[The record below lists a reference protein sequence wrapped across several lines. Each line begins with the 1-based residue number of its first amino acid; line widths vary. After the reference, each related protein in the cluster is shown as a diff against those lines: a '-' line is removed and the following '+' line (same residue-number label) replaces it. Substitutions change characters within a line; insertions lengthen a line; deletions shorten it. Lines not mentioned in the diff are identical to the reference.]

1 MDLAF
6 DNIADLTTIF
16 IDIDMEDVDEWI
28 SELIMDILIE
38 FNELYDRIHNFPT
51 LENLD
56 ENWSSELDELEYDDP
71 ENPNNKSFFF
81 NTEQDAEEQIESCLQ
96 LMHDYILEN
105 PTEMAEPDFE
115 EAMIDELKDLIENQ
129 YNTFFWLAADKEIF
143 DAELEEIIGYA
154 LSLFYIYFMPPRSY
168 PTTYPIHFLEKW
180 SKITEQQTEQQL
192 TNKLRD
198 LKEAPQPAQ
207 RTKEWYA
214 FRYNLITA
222 SNAYKAMDQSQSV
235 QNQLIY
241 EKCSAT
247 NPPLENPPLEKV
259 ESNMSSSVETE
270 VKVITFAPLLPKV
283 EKVAVNIHSPMHW
296 GQKYEPVSVL
306 LYEDMYDTKVGDYG
320 CIKHRTYSFLGA
332 SPDGIN
338 DVLSDNGKGNGR
350 YGRMLEIKNIVN
362 REIDGIPKKEYW
374 IQMQLQ
380 METCDLDECDFLE
393 TRFKEIEEEEYL
405 EEQKEIK
412 EDPDDTP
419 SQGIII
425 YFASMDGNPFYVYK
439 PLRMIH
445 QYFED
450 IWLNEK
456 IEEQQ
461 KCGRCWI
468 KNIFWKLEEYSC
480 VLVLR
485 NQLWFNENI
494 GALERLWNIVLKERE
509 TGEWTSRGPQKR
521 VKKEKEADKV
531 DKVNVKFDKVTGK
544 FISL

>member
-1 MDLAF
+1 MDF
-6 DNIADLTTIF
+6 DLLDDLN
-16 IDIDMEDVDEWI
+16 DIEAK
-28 SELIMDILIE
+28 
-38 FNELYDRIHNFPT
+38 
-51 LENLD
+51 LD
-56 ENWSSELDELEYDDP
+56 EFIYELTNMLQTEEGEGEGEGEGEEKEDKQLED
-71 ENPNNKSFFF
+71 KSYFF
-81 NTEQDAEEQIESCLQ
+81 NSEQDAEEQIESCLQ

-105 PTEMAEPDFE
+105 PTEMSEPDFE

-129 YNTFFWLAADKEIF
+129 YNTFFWPLPDKEIF
-143 DAELEEIIGYA
+143 DTELEEIIGYA

-168 PTTYPIHFLEKW
+168 PTTYPIHFLEECDRKRICL
-180 SKITEQQTEQQL
+180 KE
-192 TNKLRD
+192 

-241 EKCSAT
+241 EKCSAIKI
-247 NPPLENPPLEKV
+247 EEH
-259 ESNMSSSVETE
+259 TE
-270 VKVITFAPLLPKV
+270 EVLSDDVKIITVLSKPNN
-283 EKVAVNIHSPMHW
+283 VNVNSPMHW

-338 DVLSDNGKGNGR
+338 DVLSDNDKGNGR

-405 EEQKEIK
+405 EQQKETK
-412 EDPDDTP
+412 EDPEEI

-450 IWLNEK
+450 TWLNEK

-521 VKKEKEADKV
+521 VKKEKESDKI

-544 FISL
+544 FISI

>member
-38 FNELYDRIHNFPT
+38 FNELYDRIHNFP
-51 LENLD
+51 NLKDLDNDVDDVD
-56 ENWSSELDELEYDDP
+56 EEEDD
-71 ENPNNKSFFF
+71 NKSFFF
-81 NTEQDAEEQIESCLQ
+81 NTEQDGEEQIESCLQ

-105 PTEMAEPDFE
+105 PTEMSEPDFE
-115 EAMIDELKDLIENQ
+115 ETMIDELKDLIEYQ

-143 DAELEEIIGYA
+143 DTELDEIIGYA

-168 PTTYPIHFLEKW
+168 PTTYPIHCLEEL
-180 SKITEQQTEQQL
+180 SICL
-192 TNKLRD
+192 TNKLKE

-241 EKCSAT
+241 EKCSAI

-338 DVLSDNGKGNGR
+338 DVLSSGKGSSR

-405 EEQKEIK
+405 ENQEETK
-412 EDPDDTP
+412 EDLEEI

-521 VKKEKEADKV
+521 VKKEKESDKI

>member
-1 MDLAF
+1 
-6 DNIADLTTIF
+6 
-16 IDIDMEDVDEWI
+16 
-28 SELIMDILIE
+28 
-38 FNELYDRIHNFPT
+38 
-51 LENLD
+51 
-56 ENWSSELDELEYDDP
+56 
-71 ENPNNKSFFF
+71 
-81 NTEQDAEEQIESCLQ
+81 
-96 LMHDYILEN
+96 
-105 PTEMAEPDFE
+105 
-115 EAMIDELKDLIENQ
+115 
-129 YNTFFWLAADKEIF
+129 
-143 DAELEEIIGYA
+143 
-154 LSLFYIYFMPPRSY
+154 
-168 PTTYPIHFLEKW
+168 
-180 SKITEQQTEQQL
+180 
-192 TNKLRD
+192 
-198 LKEAPQPAQ
+198 
-207 RTKEWYA
+207 
-214 FRYNLITA
+214 
-222 SNAYKAMDQSQSV
+222 MDQSQSV

-259 ESNMSSSVETE
+259 EQNSEQNLQLNENI
-270 VKVITFAPLLPKV
+270 VKVINLAPPLL
-283 EKVAVNIHSPMHW
+283 KVAVNIHSPMHW

-405 EEQKEIK
+405 VNQEEHEDQEEELDDQEEEEI
-412 EDPDDTP
+412 

-445 QYFED
+445 QYFENV
-450 IWLNEK
+450 WLDEQ
-456 IEEQQ
+456 IEAQQ

-485 NQLWFNENI
+485 NQVWFQENI

-544 FISL
+544 FISV

>member
-1 MDLAF
+1 MD
-6 DNIADLTTIF
+6 
-16 IDIDMEDVDEWI
+16 
-28 SELIMDILIE
+28 
-38 FNELYDRIHNFPT
+38 P
-51 LENLD
+51 
-56 ENWSSELDELEYDDP
+56 
-71 ENPNNKSFFF
+71 
-81 NTEQDAEEQIESCLQ
+81 
-96 LMHDYILEN
+96 
-105 PTEMAEPDFE
+105 
-115 EAMIDELKDLIENQ
+115 
-129 YNTFFWLAADKEIF
+129 
-143 DAELEEIIGYA
+143 
-154 LSLFYIYFMPPRSY
+154 
-168 PTTYPIHFLEKW
+168 
-180 SKITEQQTEQQL
+180 
-192 TNKLRD
+192 
-198 LKEAPQPAQ
+198 
-207 RTKEWYA
+207 
-214 FRYNLITA
+214 
-222 SNAYKAMDQSQSV
+222 SQSV

-241 EKCSAT
+241 EKCSSLLT
-247 NPPLENPPLEKV
+247 KV
-259 ESNMSSSVETE
+259 EQNSEQNLQLNENDL
-270 VKVITFAPLLPKV
+270 VKIITFAPLLPKV
-283 EKVAVNIHSPMHW
+283 EKVAVNVNSPMHW

-338 DVLSDNGKGNGR
+338 DVLSSGKGSSR

-405 EEQKEIK
+405 ENQQQKEIK

-439 PLRMIH
+439 PLHMIQ

-450 IWLNEK
+450 VWLDEQ
-456 IEEQQ
+456 IEAQQ

-485 NQLWFNENI
+485 NQIWFNENI

-521 VKKEKEADKV
+521 VKKEKESDKI

-544 FISL
+544 FISI

>member
-1 MDLAF
+1 M
-6 DNIADLTTIF
+6 DLTTIF

-38 FNELYDRIHNFPT
+38 FNELYDRIHNFP
-51 LENLD
+51 NLY
-56 ENWSSELDELEYDDP
+56 ELEDVDDV
-71 ENPNNKSFFF
+71 EEEEDDNNKSFFF

-105 PTEMAEPDFE
+105 PTEMSEPDFE
-115 EAMIDELKDLIENQ
+115 EALIDELKDLIENQ
-129 YNTFFWLAADKEIF
+129 YNTFFWLATDKEIF
-143 DAELEEIIGYA
+143 DTELEEIIGYA

-168 PTTYPIHFLEKW
+168 PTTYPIHFLEECDRKR
-180 SKITEQQTEQQL
+180 ICL
-192 TNKLRD
+192 TNKLKD

-247 NPPLENPPLEKV
+247 NPPLENPLLEKV
-259 ESNMSSSVETE
+259 EQNSEQNLQLNENI
-270 VKVITFAPLLPKV
+270 VKVINLASPLSKV
-283 EKVAVNIHSPMHW
+283 VNVNSPMHW

-405 EEQKEIK
+405 EKQKETK

-425 YFASMDGNPFYVYK
+425 YFASIDGNPFYVYK
-439 PLRMIH
+439 PLHMIQ

-450 IWLNEK
+450 IWLNEQ
-456 IEEQQ
+456 IEAQQ

-485 NQLWFNENI
+485 NQIWFKENI
-494 GALERLWNIVLKERE
+494 GALEKLWNIVLKERE
-509 TGEWTSRGPQKR
+509 TGEWTSRSPQKR
-521 VKKEKEADKV
+521 VKKEKESDKV
-531 DKVNVKFDKVTGK
+531 DKVSVKFDKATGK
-544 FISL
+544 FISI

>member
-6 DNIADLTTIF
+6 DDVADLTHIF

-38 FNELYDRIHNFPT
+38 FNKLYDRIHNFPT

-56 ENWSSELDELEYDDP
+56 ENWSSDLEELEDDQDDTSS
-71 ENPNNKSFFF
+71 EKSFFF
-81 NTEQDAEEQIESCLQ
+81 NTEQDGEEQIESCLQ

-105 PTEMAEPDFE
+105 PTEMSEPDFE
-115 EAMIDELKDLIENQ
+115 ETMIDELKNLIENQ
-129 YNTFFWLAADKEIF
+129 YNTFFWPLPDKEIF
-143 DAELEEIIGYA
+143 DTELEEIIGYA

-168 PTTYPIHFLEKW
+168 PTTYPIHFLEECDRKR
-180 SKITEQQTEQQL
+180 ICL
-192 TNKLRD
+192 TNKLKE

-241 EKCSAT
+241 EKCSA
-247 NPPLENPPLEKV
+247 NKIEEH
-259 ESNMSSSVETE
+259 TE
-270 VKVITFAPLLPKV
+270 QVLSDDVKIITVLSKPNN
-283 EKVAVNIHSPMHW
+283 VNIHSPMHW

-338 DVLSDNGKGNGR
+338 DVLSSGKGSSR

-445 QYFED
+445 QYFEN

-485 NQLWFNENI
+485 NQLWFKENI

-521 VKKEKEADKV
+521 VKKEKESDKV
-531 DKVNVKFDKVTGK
+531 DKVSVKFCKETGK
-544 FISL
+544 FISV

>member
-6 DNIADLTTIF
+6 HNNIADLTKIF

-38 FNELYDRIHNFPT
+38 FNELYDRIHNFP
-51 LENLD
+51 NLKDLDNDVDDVD
-56 ENWSSELDELEYDDP
+56 EEEAD
-71 ENPNNKSFFF
+71 NNKSFFF

-105 PTEMAEPDFE
+105 PTEMSEPDFE
-115 EAMIDELKDLIENQ
+115 ETMIDELKNLIENQ
-129 YNTFFWLAADKEIF
+129 YNTFFWLLPDKEIF
-143 DAELEEIIGYA
+143 DTELDEIIGYA

-168 PTTYPIHFLEKW
+168 PTTYPIHFLEECDRDRKRNCL
-180 SKITEQQTEQQL
+180 K
-192 TNKLRD
+192 D

-222 SNAYKAMDQSQSV
+222 SNAYKAMDPSQSV

-241 EKCSAT
+241 EKCS
-247 NPPLENPPLEKV
+247 PLLTKV
-259 ESNMSSSVETE
+259 EQNSEQNLQLNENDL

-283 EKVAVNIHSPMHW
+283 EKVAVNVNSPMHW

-338 DVLSDNGKGNGR
+338 DVLSSGKGSTR

-405 EEQKEIK
+405 EKDKELEKQEEELDDQEQKEIN
-412 EDPDDTP
+412 
-419 SQGIII
+419 QGIII

-439 PLRMIH
+439 PLHMIQ

-450 IWLNEK
+450 VWFNQQ

-485 NQLWFNENI
+485 NQVWFQENI
-494 GALERLWNIVLKERE
+494 CFLEKLWLTVLKERE
-509 TGEWTSRGPQKR
+509 NGEWISRGPQKR
-521 VKKEKEADKV
+521 IKKEKETDKV
-531 DKVNVKFDKVTGK
+531 DKVSVKFCKETGK

>member
-6 DNIADLTTIF
+6 HNNIADLTKIF

-38 FNELYDRIHNFPT
+38 FNELYDRIHNFPN
-51 LENLD
+51 LEDLD
-56 ENWSSELDELEYDDP
+56 NEEEEDDQ
-71 ENPNNKSFFF
+71 EEKEDKSFFF

-105 PTEMAEPDFE
+105 PTEMSEPDFE
-115 EAMIDELKDLIENQ
+115 ETMIDELKDLIENQ

-143 DAELEEIIGYA
+143 DTELDEIIGYA

-168 PTTYPIHFLEKW
+168 PTTYPIHFLEEL
-180 SKITEQQTEQQL
+180 SNCL
-192 TNKLRD
+192 TNKLKD

-241 EKCSAT
+241 EKCSAIKI
-247 NPPLENPPLEKV
+247 EEH
-259 ESNMSSSVETE
+259 TE
-270 VKVITFAPLLPKV
+270 EVLSDDVKIITVLSKPNN
-283 EKVAVNIHSPMHW
+283 VNIHSPMHW

-338 DVLSDNGKGNGR
+338 DVLSSGKGSSR

-405 EEQKEIK
+405 QNQQQKETK
-412 EDPDDTP
+412 EEDQQDPEEI

-439 PLRMIH
+439 PLHMLQ
-445 QYFED
+445 QYFEN
-450 IWLNEK
+450 IWLDEQIK
-456 IEEQQ
+456 EQQ
-461 KCGRCWI
+461 NCGRCWI

-485 NQLWFNENI
+485 NQLWFEGNI

-509 TGEWTSRGPQKR
+509 TGEWTSRCPQKR
-521 VKKEKEADKV
+521 IKKENNADKI
-531 DKVNVKFDKVTGK
+531 DKVNVKFDKATGK
-544 FISL
+544 FISV

>member
-6 DNIADLTTIF
+6 DDIADLTHIF
-16 IDIDMEDVDEWI
+16 IDIDMEEVDEWI
-28 SELIMDILIE
+28 AELIMDILIE
-38 FNELYDRIHNFPT
+38 FNKLYERIHNFP
-51 LENLD
+51 N
-56 ENWSSELDELEYDDP
+56 LDELEDLDVDEEDDDQ
-71 ENPNNKSFFF
+71 EDKSFFF

-105 PTEMAEPDFE
+105 PTEMSEPDFE
-115 EAMIDELKDLIENQ
+115 ETMIDELKDLIENQ
-129 YNTFFWLAADKEIF
+129 YNTFFWPLPDKEIF
-143 DAELEEIIGYA
+143 DAELDEIIGYA

-180 SKITEQQTEQQL
+180 SKITEQQSEQQL
-192 TNKLRD
+192 TNKLKE

-247 NPPLENPPLEKV
+247 NPPLENPLLENPPLEKV
-259 ESNMSSSVETE
+259 ESNMSSPFETGI
-270 VKVITFAPLLPKV
+270 KVITFAPLLPKV
-283 EKVAVNIHSPMHW
+283 EKAVNVNSPMHW

-338 DVLSDNGKGNGR
+338 DVLSDNGKGNDKGNGR

-412 EDPDDTP
+412 EDLEENK
-419 SQGIII
+419 QGIII
-425 YFASMDGNPFYVYK
+425 YFASMDGNPFYIYK
-439 PLRMIH
+439 PLRMIQ

-450 IWLNEK
+450 VWLDEQIK
-456 IEEQQ
+456 EQQ

-485 NQLWFNENI
+485 NQIWFQENI

-509 TGEWTSRGPQKR
+509 TGEWTSRSPQKR
-521 VKKEKEADKV
+521 VKKEKESDKIEPV
-531 DKVNVKFDKVTGK
+531 SVKFDKATGK
-544 FISL
+544 FISV

>member
-6 DNIADLTTIF
+6 DDLANITNIF
-16 IDIDMEDVDEWI
+16 IDIDMEEVDEWI

-38 FNELYDRIHNFPT
+38 FNELYDRIHNFP
-51 LENLD
+51 N
-56 ENWSSELDELEYDDP
+56 LDELEYDEEDDTSP
-71 ENPNNKSFFF
+71 DKSFFF

-105 PTEMAEPDFE
+105 PTEMSEPDFE
-115 EAMIDELKDLIENQ
+115 ETMIDELKNLIENQ
-129 YNTFFWLAADKEIF
+129 YNTFFWPLPDKEIF
-143 DAELEEIIGYA
+143 DTELEEIIGYA

-168 PTTYPIHFLEKW
+168 PTTYPIHFLEECDRKR
-180 SKITEQQTEQQL
+180 ICL
-192 TNKLRD
+192 TNKLKE

-241 EKCSAT
+241 EKCSA
-247 NPPLENPPLEKV
+247 NKIEEH
-259 ESNMSSSVETE
+259 TE
-270 VKVITFAPLLPKV
+270 QVLSDDVKIITVLSKPNN
-283 EKVAVNIHSPMHW
+283 VNIHSPMHW

-338 DVLSDNGKGNGR
+338 DVLSSGKGSSR

-485 NQLWFNENI
+485 NQIWFNENI